1 VIRATGADQV
11 VVVTDDA
18 LASTPVIATLTD
30 GCEIVFADP
39 DNGIRSTGHMAPS
52 YRTKAVKYAYL
63 DELAAFA
70 AQGLSLVVYHHAD
83 RGASVEVQA
92 RRQLADIA
100 REVPIEPVAQ

>member
-1 VIRATGADQV
+1 MSAIDGFVIESKPVAHFGVIDRLPGAIG
-11 VVVTDDA
+11 DA
-18 LASTPVIATLTD
+18 LAVTPVIATVTD

-39 DNGIRSTGHMAPS
+39 DNGIRSTGHMAP

-83 RGASVEVQA
+83 RSASV
-92 RRQLADIA
+92 
-100 REVPIEPVAQ
+100 